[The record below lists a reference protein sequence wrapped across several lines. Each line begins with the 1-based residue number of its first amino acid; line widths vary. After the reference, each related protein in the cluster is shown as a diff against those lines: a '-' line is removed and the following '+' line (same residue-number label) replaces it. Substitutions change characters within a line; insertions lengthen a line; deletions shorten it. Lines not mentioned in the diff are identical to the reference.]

1 LSNCRKLCEIHIF
14 SAFSLDNRS
23 HIWGTLPTQLMMK
36 RIQDAFLDGTF
47 SLERLEKHV
56 LETESF

>member
-1 LSNCRKLCEIHIF
+1 
-14 SAFSLDNRS
+14 
-23 HIWGTLPTQLMMK
+23 MMK